1 MKPFITNKREASI
14 VRTVPGVT
22 IVAWIVMS
30 VGQTYCEDLPVVFGN
45 AGRLVYQKDERGNRL
60 LDFSH
65 CGYGGAN
72 RAIPAVRSKIVV
84 SPSSQDDTDQI
95 QAAINYVSKLPAD
108 ENGRRGA
115 VLLRRGT
122 FNVSDQL
129 RIQASGVVLRGY
141 GAGDHGTTLRAT
153 GRDRRSLIRVL
164 PHKRAEQPALNKRV
178 FSILDDYVPV
188 GTNSIRLNS
197 TEGLSVGAQ
206 VEVTHPSSKEWI
218 DKLEIDRL
226 GWREGTR
233 DIRWLRTIAA
243 VDGSRIELD
252 VPLTLAIEK
261 AVSQATLRV
270 VDNAARLQEV
280 GIEDLALVSDF
291 DELNPKDE
299 EHAWYGVHMQ
309 GVRDAW
315 VRRVQFRHF
324 AGGAVMLG
332 DATSRI
338 TISDCASF
346 DPVSEIGGYRR
357 HTYFTLGQQC
367 LFLRCWSE
375 NGFHDFCVGH
385 CTAGPNAFVN
395 CYAKSALGDSGP
407 RESCATGALYD
418 NVRIEGNDLNLT
430 NRWDSPPTAGWSAIN
445 CLLWQCQ
452 AANVRCDH
460 PPVGSNWAVGLWA
473 TPAGNGHFSKL
484 SEFVKPISLYQQQLH
499 ERLGDDAAKRTGPF
513 LLKPVGATNPNVE
526 QASSFSAQS
535 AAAARQLL
543 DLVSANWKIETP
555 SIDSVLRLEEC
566 RFSFRESKNAE
577 TFAERKATLYQL
589 EIENGW
595 ITANGQ
601 LMTGDLYTPTWW
613 RGDLLR
619 ERAESMGPAI
629 TRFAPGRHG
638 TGLTDDLE
646 GVADRLAKN
655 NIIAYDHHYGLWYDR
670 RRDDHLMVRRAN
682 GEVTPPFYEQP
693 FARTG
698 TGTAWDGL
706 SRYDL
711 TKFNPWY
718 WNRLSRFATLGEQHG
733 FVLFHHNYFQ
743 HNILEAGAHWADS
756 PWRPANNVNI
766 TGLPEPPPYV
776 GDKRIFLAERF
787 YDVSN
792 ARLREL
798 HRSYIRQCLDNFS
811 ERRNVIQLTS
821 GEYTGPL
828 SFVQF
833 WIDTVSEWEEENGK
847 EVVVALSCT
856 KDVQDK
862 ILADPR
868 RSPHVD
874 VIDIRY
880 WTYTD
885 GSELYA
891 PAGGQHLS
899 PRQHLRQIKPAAAS
913 FASIVRSIREYRRK
927 FPDKAVIYNAHL
939 HCRAKREGWAVL
951 MGGGSLPNVPKLSPT
966 LSEAIAKMIPSER
979 IMLKE
984 GQWCLARDDREYLI
998 YSHRKQATP
1007 IQLESGTNWEWC
1019 SVNPKSGRA
1028 GSFKQAT
1035 VAVIPV
1041 EGDTHLIWV
1050 RRIES
1055 TK

>member
-1 MKPFITNKREASI
+1 MKETIIPSRLAIKLRVLPSAL
-14 VRTVPGVT
+14 
-22 IVAWIVMS
+22 IVAWIALS
-30 VGQTYCEDLPVVFGN
+30 LGQTHGDDALVSLGDT
-45 AGRLVYQKDERGNRL
+45 GRLVYRKDERGNRL
-60 LDFSH
+60 PDFSH
-65 CGYGGAN
+65 CGYAGAN
-72 RAIPAVRSKIVV
+72 RGIPEVRAKVLV
-84 SPSSQDDTDQI
+84 SPSNQDDTNRI
-95 QAAINYVSKLPAD
+95 QAAIDYVSELPAD

-115 VLLRRGT
+115 VLLGRGE
-122 FNVSDQL
+122 FSISGQL
-129 RIQASGVVLRGY
+129 RIKASGVILRGS
-141 GAGDHGTTLRAT
+141 GAGEHSTTLRAT
-153 GRDRRSLIRVL
+153 GRDRRSLIRVM
-164 PHKRAEQPALNKRV
+164 PHNRAEQPAQSKRT

-188 GTNSIRLNS
+188 GANSVRLNS
-197 TEGLSVGAQ
+197 TEGLDVGAQ
-206 VEVTHPSSKEWI
+206 VEATHLSSKAWI

-261 AVSQATLRV
+261 VVSQATLRI
-270 VDNAARLQEV
+270 VDNANRVQEV
-280 GIEDLALVSDF
+280 GIEDLTLVSDF
-291 DELNPKDE
+291 DEQNPKDE
-299 EHAWYGVHMQ
+299 EHAWYGVHLQ
-309 GVRDAW
+309 GARDAW

-324 AGGAVMLG
+324 AGGALMLG

-346 DPVSEIGGYRR
+346 APVSEIGGYRR

-375 NGFHDFCVGH
+375 NGLHDFCVGH

-395 CYAKSALGDSGP
+395 CYAKNVHDDSGP

-418 NVRIEGNDLNLT
+418 NVRIEGNDLNLI
-430 NRWDSPPTAGWSAIN
+430 NRWNSPPKAGWSAVN

-460 PPVGSNWAVGLWA
+460 PPVGSNWAIGLWA
-473 TPAGNGHFSKL
+473 TPAGAGHFSKL
-484 SEFVKPISLYQQQLH
+484 SEFVKPISLYQQQLN
-499 ERLGDDAAKRTGPF
+499 ERVGDEAAKRVGPF
-513 LLKPVGATNPNVE
+513 LLKPVGATNPSVE
-526 QASSFSAQS
+526 QASNFTAQS
-535 AAAARQLL
+535 AMAARQLI
-543 DLVSANWKIETP
+543 DLIRTNWQIQRPSNISVPSLEDVDIPVQTSETKSA
-555 SIDSVLRLEEC
+555 
-566 RFSFRESKNAE
+566 SFRV
-577 TFAERKATLYQL
+577 

-601 LMTGDLYTPTWW
+601 LMAGDLFTPTWW

-619 ERAESMGPAI
+619 ERAEAMGPAI
-629 TRFAPGRHG
+629 MRFAPGRHG

-646 GVADRLAKN
+646 VVADRLAKN

-670 RRDDHLMVRRAN
+670 RRDDHLMVGRSS
-682 GEVTPPFYEQP
+682 GEVAPPFYEQP

-698 TGTAWDGL
+698 EGTGWDGL

-718 WNRLSRFATLGEQHG
+718 WSRLSRFAKLGEQHG

-756 PWRPANNVNI
+756 PWRPANNVNV

-798 HRSYIRQCLDNFS
+798 HRSYIRQCLDNFA

-828 SFVQF
+828 TFVQF

-856 KDVQDK
+856 KDVQDA
-862 ILADPR
+862 ILADSQ
-868 RSPHVD
+868 RSQHVD

-880 WTYTD
+880 WTYTED
-885 GSELYA
+885 GKLYA
-891 PAGGQHLS
+891 PPGGQHLS
-899 PRQHLRQIKPAAAS
+899 PRQHLRQLKPAATS
-913 FASIVRSIREYRRK
+913 FASIVRSIREYRQK
-927 FPDKAVIYNAHL
+927 FPNKAVTYNAHI
-939 HCRAKREGWAVL
+939 HCRAKRDGWAIL
-951 MGGGSLPNVPKLSPT
+951 MGGGSLPNTPRLSPKLA
-966 LSEAIAKMIPSER
+966 EAIARMSPSER
-979 IMLKE
+979 IKLKE
-984 GQWCLARDDREYLI
+984 GQWCLSQDDREYLI
-998 YSHRKQATP
+998 YSRRTQPTP
-1007 IQLESGTNWEWC
+1007 IQLESATDWEWC
-1019 SVNPKSGRA
+1019 SVDPKSGRSE
-1028 GSFKQAT
+1028 SFKQANN
-1035 VAVIPV
+1035 AIIP
-1041 EGDTHLIWV
+1041 GDRDTRIVWV
-1050 RRIES
+1050 RRIERN
-1055 TK
+1055 K